1 MGDDGFFGGVNGFKD
16 REEGIFLLKK
26 NLFAENHF
34 DDDGGVIFFLP
45 RGRERFGEKQILFF
59 RGDNRNFSLSNDVLF
74 FFARRH
80 D

>member
-45 RGRERFGEKQILFF
+45 RGRERFGEKQMFF
-59 RGDNRNFSLSNDVLF
+59 LGGIIEIFHYQMTCCFS
-74 FFARRH
+74 FARRH